1 MNSDCIFCKII
12 KKELSAKIINETRNI
27 LVFND
32 INPQA
37 EKHLLLIPKIH
48 IASTL
53 DINRKNIHYYSEM
66 LLMAKDIVK
75 SDRDYDNN
83 FKLLINTGLE
93 AGQTVFHFHMHL
105 LYGKI
110 F

>member
-1 MNSDCIFCKII
+1 
-12 KKELSAKIINETRNI
+12 
-27 LVFND
+27 
-32 INPQA
+32 
-37 EKHLLLIPKIH
+37 
-48 IASTL
+48 
-53 DINRKNIHYYSEM
+53 
-66 LLMAKDIVK
+66 MAKDIVK